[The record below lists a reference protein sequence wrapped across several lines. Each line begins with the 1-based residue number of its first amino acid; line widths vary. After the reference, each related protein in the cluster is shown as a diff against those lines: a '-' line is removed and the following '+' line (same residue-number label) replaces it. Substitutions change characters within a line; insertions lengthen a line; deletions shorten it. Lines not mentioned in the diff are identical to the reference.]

1 MRTSL
6 RNGFALLA
14 LSSLVLSGCAAEA
27 ILEPLEEAVVEEAV
41 IIDVPRHPLT
51 GVELGSSVVSGP
63 SIAVKID
70 NTSSGRPQVGI
81 ASADIV
87 FEELVE
93 GGVTRYLAVFHTT
106 IPDEVG
112 PVRPGRPQDAGI
124 VPSYD
129 GIFVLSGVGNSNLRE
144 IIRGSGLKL
153 V

>member
-27 ILEPLEEAVVEEAV
+27 ILEPLDEPVIVAEEV

-87 FEELVE
+87 YEELVE

-112 PVRPGRPQDAGI
+112 PVRSGRPQDAGL

-129 GIFVLSGVGNSNLRE
+129 GIFVFSGVGKFQCPRNHPR
-144 IIRGSGLKL
+144 
-153 V
+153 

>member
-6 RNGFALLA
+6 RNGLVLFA
-14 LSSLVLSGCAAEA
+14 LSSLALSGCAAEA
-27 ILEPLEEAVVEEAV
+27 VIEPLDESGTVTEEAFV
-41 IIDVPRHPLT
+41 DVPRHPLT
-51 GVELGSSVVSGP
+51 GVELGSTVVSGP
-63 SIAVKID
+63 SVAVKID

-87 FEELVE
+87 YEELVE

-112 PVRPGRPQDAGI
+112 PVRSGRPQDAGI

-129 GIFVLSGVGNSNLRE
+129 GIFCVLWSGKFQRPRNYPR
-144 IIRGSGLKL
+144 
-153 V
+153 